1 MYIDAVVAVFAPAL
15 RIWTS
20 HGGVL
25 SDYVSGQSYAIAI
38 EIIQGFLTT
47 INVVDLKGAVLHTE
61 QLEFPFESLKW
72 YADTL
77 QGIPIFSLRHELQP
91 EYRAKVVI
99 EQAKIIL
106 SLDWAETPSK
116 PLH

>member
-20 HGGVL
+20 HAGLL
-25 SDYVSGQSYAIAI
+25 SGYSATQACAIAI
-38 EIIQGFLTT
+38 EIIQGLMTT
-47 INVVDLKGAVLHTE
+47 INVVDLKGAILYTE
-61 QLEFPFESLKW
+61 QIDFPFETLRL

-77 QGIPIFSLRHELQP
+77 QGIPVFSLRQELQP
-91 EYRAKVVI
+91 EYRTKVVI

-106 SLDWAETPSK
+106 SLDWAE
-116 PLH
+116 